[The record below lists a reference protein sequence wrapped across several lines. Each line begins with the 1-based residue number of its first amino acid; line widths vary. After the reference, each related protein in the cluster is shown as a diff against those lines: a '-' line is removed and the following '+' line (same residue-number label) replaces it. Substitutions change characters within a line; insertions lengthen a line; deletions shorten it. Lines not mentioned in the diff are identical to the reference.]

1 MRCRKSGASLA
12 ALLLLLSACAPQ
24 DYFRTDIRAEP
35 CRIGGKAGC
44 DSANLQWHAD
54 DGYAL
59 GFVEF
64 DDTGRFYDARQAE
77 YVLSWLKAGTEPHYV
92 VIYAH
97 GWHHNASET
106 DFNVGRFKES
116 LKAIKHRHPG
126 YRVTGI
132 YLGWRGETLDAPY
145 LRMLTFWDRRA
156 ASAKLGRGPFKDFLL
171 QVERA
176 VKCHPDNRL
185 LTIGHSLGALAIFNA
200 LQADWLERVR
210 RQGKGFGDL
219 LLLVN
224 PAIEASRFI
233 ALHQA
238 VGELKAPVAANPTAY
253 PSLMVIGSEAD
264 KMTGSVFT
272 WSRAFP
278 ALFESVLDSFSPLE
292 TREASAWEL
301 SATAIGHFQPFL
313 THRLEAGPES
323 ADACPALLDDRAEHA
338 DRPTWLAGDDL
349 PMPLFDSPGLY
360 LRRLPAESGNGP
372 LWFVQTDKNVLPN
385 HGFLNRKPFWCFVEY
400 SLEKRA
406 DQSDTAK
413 LIANETPPRD

>member
-1 MRCRKSGASLA
+1 MVSFRSKPWL
-12 ALLLLLSACAPQ
+12 ALLLLLPACATQ
-24 DYFRTDIRAEP
+24 NYYRTDVRTEP
-35 CRIGGKAGC
+35 CPLGGYADC
-44 DSANLQWHAD
+44 SAANLQWHAD

-64 DDTGRFYDARQAE
+64 DDEGRFYDARQAE
-77 YVLSWLKAGTEPHYV
+77 SVLSWLSDGAGPDYV
-92 VIYAH
+92 VVYTH

-116 LKAIKHRHPG
+116 LKAIKQRHPD
-126 YRVTGI
+126 YRVTGL
-132 YLGWRGETLDAPY
+132 YLGWRGETMDTPY

-156 ASAKLGRGPFKDFLL
+156 ASASLGHGPFKDLLL

-176 VKCHPDNRL
+176 VKSHPDNRL

-210 RQGKGFGDL
+210 RQGQGFGDL

-233 ALHQA
+233 GLRKA
-238 VGELKAPVAANPTAY
+238 VGEMPSLSVFNQAAY

-264 KMTGSVFT
+264 RMTGSAFT

-278 ALFESVLDSFSPLE
+278 ALFEPGPDAFSASESP
-292 TREASAWEL
+292 EASAWEL
-301 SATAIGHFQPFL
+301 SATAIGHYQPFL
-313 THRLEAGPES
+313 THRLEATPES
-323 ADACPALLDDRAEHA
+323 SDATSCPAVLDGDTPQMEPPRLLAA
-338 DRPTWLAGDDL
+338 AGQ
-349 PMPLFDSPGLY
+349 MPLPWLEGPRLS
-360 LRRLPAESGNGP
+360 LRRIPVESGNGP

-400 SLEKRA
+400 SLEQLAGQQDAARLTL
-406 DQSDTAK
+406 SRG
-413 LIANETPPRD
+413 LR